1 MDAIF
6 DLRNVSY
13 SYVGKIDALKDVTLK
28 INRGEQVSIIGSNG
42 SGKSTLLAILD
53 GLVYPTSGEFYA
65 FDNLISEEAFDSIS
79 DNEFRSYFRTKVGF
93 VFQNS
98 DVQLFSPTVHEEIA
112 FGPMQMGLEP
122 AEVKSRVEEVMQMLQ
137 IGKLRDRSPHTLSGG
152 EKKKV
157 CIATVLV
164 NNPDVLLLDEP
175 SAGLDPRTQLWLIEL
190 LQELGGAGKT
200 VITATHDLEII
211 DQISRRAIVMGED
224 HRVKTDGKAEAVLSD
239 YELLLSSN
247 LVHEHTHLHGKLV
260 HEHLHVHGRA
270 HERHEHASPEIEPHE
285 HGVNEAHEHAA
296 HEHGH
301 IASHSHCHNGTRKD
315 GKGS

>member
-1 MDAIF
+1 MMEKIMETIF

-13 SYVGKIDALKDVTLK
+13 SYVGKIDALKDITLK
-28 INRGEQVSIIGSNG
+28 IKRGEQVTIIGSNG
-42 SGKSTLLAILD
+42 CGKSTLLAILD
-53 GLVYPTSGEFYA
+53 GLVYPSSGEFYA
-65 FDNLISEEAFDSIS
+65 FDNLICEEIFDAIKE
-79 DNEFRSYFRTKVGF
+79 NEFRSYFRTKVGF

-98 DVQLFSPTVHEEIA
+98 DVQLFSSTVYEEIA
-112 FGPMQMGLEP
+112 FGPLQLNLP
-122 AEVKSRVEEVMQMLQ
+122 LDVVKSRVEDVMELME

-190 LQELGGAGKT
+190 LQELAHAGKT

-211 DQISRRAIVMGED
+211 DQISKRAIVMGEN
-224 HRVKTDGKAEAVLSD
+224 HSVKMDRDAESVLSD

-260 HEHLHVHGRA
+260 HEHLHVHGK
-270 HERHEHASPEIEPHE
+270 EHKHHDHDES
-285 HGVNEAHEHAA
+285 
-296 HEHGH
+296 
-301 IASHSHCHNGTRKD
+301 
-315 GKGS
+315 GKRR

>member
-1 MDAIF
+1 
-6 DLRNVSY
+6 LREVSY
-13 SYVGKIDALKDVTLK
+13 SYVGKIDALKDVNLK
-28 INRGEQVSIIGSNG
+28 INQGEQVTIIGSNG

-65 FDNLISEEAFDSIS
+65 FDNLVSEEAFDAIK

-98 DVQLFSPTVHEEIA
+98 DVQLFSSTVFEEIA
-112 FGPMQMGLEP
+112 FGPLQLNLP
-122 AEVKSRVEEVMQMLQ
+122 LAEVKARVEDVMEMMQ
-137 IGKLRDRSPHTLSGG
+137 IGKLRDRPPHTLSGG

-190 LQELGGAGKT
+190 LQELGQAGKT

-211 DQISRRAIVMGED
+211 DQISKRAIVMGED
-224 HRVKTDGKAEAVLSD
+224 HRIKVDGDAEAVLSD

-260 HEHLHVHGRA
+260 HEHLHVHGKK
-270 HERHEHASPEIEPHE
+270 HNSHEHPAIEPHS
-285 HGVNEAHEHAA
+285 HPHAA
-296 HEHGH
+296 
-301 IASHSHCHNGTRKD
+301 NGNEGED
-315 GKGS
+315 PGDLPHVH

>member
-1 MDAIF
+1 MQATMETIF

-28 INRGEQVSIIGSNG
+28 INRAEQVTIIGSNG

-65 FDNLISEEAFDSIS
+65 FDNLISEDVFDAIK

-98 DVQLFSPTVHEEIA
+98 DVQLFSPTVYEEIA
-112 FGPMQMGLEP
+112 FGPLQLDLTPED
-122 AEVKSRVEEVMQMLQ
+122 VRSRVEDVLEMMQ

-190 LQELGGAGKT
+190 LQELGHAGKT
-200 VITATHDLEII
+200 VVTATHDLEII
-211 DQISRRAIVMGED
+211 DQISERAIVMGED
-224 HRVKTDGKAEAVLSD
+224 HSVKMDRDAESVLSD

-260 HEHLHVHGRA
+260 HEHLHVHGK
-270 HERHEHASPEIEPHE
+270 EHKHHDHKE
-285 HGVNEAHEHAA
+285 
-296 HEHGH
+296 
-301 IASHSHCHNGTRKD
+301 
-315 GKGS
+315 